1 MHRLL
6 QYQIKQHL
14 SESGVDLAGCE
25 PFLAAVSE
33 AYDQADTDRYR
44 LEDVVNRNAQ
54 ELTALTSQMK
64 AAIPD
69 TFLRLDRQGM
79 VLDYKPGENQ
89 KAYFSSPN
97 VIGKPLARFL
107 PEPVAQKYAEAI
119 SSIGHQKTAEVSIF
133 HELAYGED
141 EEEHYYEAR
150 LLPLL
155 DNQLVAI
162 VRDITARRKTERA
175 LERSQLKLREKTH
188 RLATT
193 LADLKDAQAHLVQA
207 EKMSGLGQLVAGI
220 AHEINNPINFV
231 SGNIKHVQ
239 NYITELVDLID
250 LYEETYPT
258 PSKEIQEHVEDIDL
272 DFLLEDLSKV
282 HDSMRMGVDRIKEI
296 VLSLRTFSRLDEAE
310 MKAVNIHDG
319 IESTLLILNHQL
331 AKTETLA
338 RVEVEKN
345 YGPLPNVS
353 CYAGQLNQVFM
364 NILSNALDALDKRR
378 QDLLADAP
386 PKIFITTELLPK
398 NYIGIRI
405 ANNGPNIPYNI
416 RDRLFDP
423 FFTTKPIGSGT
434 GLGLSIS
441 YQIVVDRHRGRMR
454 CYSLPGQ
461 NTEFC
466 IEIPVSQ
473 GVAI

>member
-1 MHRLL
+1 MPEADGLDMVQRFRADPATQSIPVIVLSSQESSNKKAEAFARGAHDYLVKIPEPIEFTARVRHHAAAYTNLL
-6 QYQIKQHL
+6 KIQ
-14 SESGVDLAGCE
+14 
-25 PFLAAVSE
+25 AAE
-33 AYDQADTDRYR
+33 
-44 LEDVVNRNAQ
+44 
-54 ELTALTSQMK
+54 TAL
-64 AAIPD
+64 A
-69 TFLRLDRQGM
+69 
-79 VLDYKPGENQ
+79 NQ
-89 KAYFSSPN
+89 N
-97 VIGKPLARFL
+97 ELLEQRVEQR
-107 PEPVAQKYAEAI
+107 
-119 SSIGHQKTAEVSIF
+119 TAEL
-133 HELAYGED
+133 E
-141 EEEHYYEAR
+141 
-150 LLPLL
+150 
-155 DNQLVAI
+155 
-162 VRDITARRKTERA
+162 TALKNLRETQ
-175 LERSQLKLREKTH
+175 SQLIQT
-188 RLATT
+188 
-193 LADLKDAQAHLVQA
+193 
-207 EKMSGLGQLVAGI
+207 EKMSSLGQLVAGV

-258 PSKEIQEHVEDIDL
+258 PSKEIQEHIEDIDL

-331 AKTETLA
+331 AKTDTLA
-338 RVEVEKN
+338 RVEVEKD

-378 QDLLADAP
+378 QDSLADAP

-466 IEIPVSQ
+466 IEIPICQ
-473 GVAI
+473 GIAA